1 MKLPR
6 RRRIGGHLN
15 LQVDIYKLV
24 SRAVENGVASGW
36 HRAHKHTET
45 PGQEEIKWQIENAV
59 MNELSEVF
67 LWPDV
72 YEK

>member
-1 MKLPR
+1 VKLTR
-6 RRRIGGHLN
+6 RRKINGRLN

-24 SRAVENGVASGW
+24 SRAVESGIASGLR
-36 HRAHKHTET
+36 RAHKHTDT
-45 PGQEEIKWQIENAV
+45 PGQEEIKWAIENAV

-72 YEK
+72 YKD